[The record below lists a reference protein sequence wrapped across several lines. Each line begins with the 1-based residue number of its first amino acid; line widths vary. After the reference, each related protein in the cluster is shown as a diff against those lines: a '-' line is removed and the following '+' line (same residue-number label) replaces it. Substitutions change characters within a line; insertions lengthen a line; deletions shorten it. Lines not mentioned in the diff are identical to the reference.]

1 MEFGERVRAKAI
13 LAGGESGDPASA
25 HFADQ
30 IGDYAKGIFRD
41 VLFYPEDVAAHAE
54 RRYHPGE

>member
-1 MEFGERVRAKAI
+1 L

-30 IGDYAKGIFRD
+30 LEMYTKGQFKN
-41 VLFYPEDVAAHAE
+41 VLFYTEDVMKHAE
-54 RRYHPGE
+54 RTYHPGD